1 MTMNELIINNIN
13 KSLKFINGYFLTEGG
28 INFVTKPKLVLDDVD
43 IGVNNELYQLLFFTD
58 MEFEVVSSFE
68 LLDELQSVIK
78 KIEKIL
84 TNISFDNT
92 GKVVSRSIENVNF
105 KGINVKKL
113 KYNNEKDTVELTF
126 YCLYE

>member
-28 INFVTKPKLVLDDVD
+28 INFVTKPKLILDDVD
-43 IGVNNELYQLLFFTD
+43 IGVNNELYQLLIFIE
-58 MEFEVVSSFE
+58 MEFEVFSSFE
-68 LLDELQSVIK
+68 LLDEIPNVTK

-84 TNISFDNT
+84 KNISFDNT
-92 GKVVSRSIENVNF
+92 GKVVSRSINYANF
-105 KGINVKKL
+105 KGTDVKKL
-113 KYNNEKDTVELTF
+113 IYNNEKDTVELTF

>member
-13 KSLKFINGYFLTEGG
+13 KSLKFINGHFLTDGG
-28 INFVTKPKLVLDDVD
+28 INFVTKPKLILDDVD
-43 IGVNNELYQLLFFTD
+43 IGVNNELYQLLIFIE
-58 MEFEVVSSFE
+58 MEFEVFSSFE
-68 LLDELQSVIK
+68 LLDEIPNVTK

-84 TNISFDNT
+84 NNISFDNT
-92 GKVVSRSIENVNF
+92 GKVVTRSIDYAIF
-105 KGINVKKL
+105 RGIDVKKL

>member
-92 GKVVSRSIENVNF
+92 GKVVSRSIEYANF
-105 KGINVKKL
+105 KGIDVKKL
-113 KYNNEKDTVELTF
+113 KYNNEKDTVELIF